1 MRFRSGKGIAA
12 MDDSYISIRIGAV
25 RLRVIMQP
33 VAFDHGGMGAHF
45 GIARN
50 RDRLIALNLNPRAAR
65 KGCKKCSSSCGASV
79 KGNSAFATSGM
90 PANIAGTQGRKVQ
103 KGGRG
108 SRRGTI
114 GA

>member
-50 RDRLIALNLNPRAAR
+50 RDRLIALNLNPRAKDVKNVPQVVAP
-65 KGCKKCSSSCGASV
+65 ASR
-79 KGNSAFATSGM
+79 A
-90 PANIAGTQGRKVQ
+90 ILR
-103 KGGRG
+103 
-108 SRRGTI
+108 SRRAACRRTSRAHKAEQSRRVGE
-114 GA
+114 AVDVA